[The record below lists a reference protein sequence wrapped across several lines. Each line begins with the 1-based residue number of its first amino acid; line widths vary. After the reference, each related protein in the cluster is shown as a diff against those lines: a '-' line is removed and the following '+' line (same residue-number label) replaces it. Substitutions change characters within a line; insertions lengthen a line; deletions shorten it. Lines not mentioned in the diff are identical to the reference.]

1 MGTSSVVA
9 PGFAHHSLLAILSH
23 FILLLKSANLHT
35 ARQTPLIF
43 CSPSA
48 SCLAKMFGSMSRQMV
63 GNERIFKYRQQAA
76 WHKCLNYCTD
86 KWYAANGFFN
96 TVSNLLGKNVWIPAQ
111 SNCGGSLC
119 EESHRFFQHHD
130 IPRHD
135 HLFLDYASRRV
146 TGFSSRGVEG
156 AFPSLLH
163 LPAFAGLT
171 ASVQMRSELVP
182 CVLAA

>member
-1 MGTSSVVA
+1 METSSVVA

-35 ARQTPLIF
+35 ARQTPLVF

-96 TVSNLLGKNVWIPAQ
+96 TVSNLLGKNVWIPVQ
-111 SNCGGSLC
+111 STCGGSLC
-119 EESHRFFQHHD
+119 EESHRSSNTMIFLVMITSSSITPRRESRVFPRGESKGPFQVFC
-130 IPRHD
+130 ICPRVQGS
-135 HLFLDYASRRV
+135 LPLSRCAVNSYLAS
-146 TGFSSRGVEG
+146 
-156 AFPSLLH
+156 
-163 LPAFAGLT
+163 
-171 ASVQMRSELVP
+171 
-182 CVLAA
+182 